1 MKTRAIIQARMGS
14 SRLRGKS
21 LMPVAGKPLI
31 NWVIESARHLPFV
44 DEVCLA
50 TTSLQQDDPIAAVA
64 ESSGAIVF
72 RGSATNVLE
81 RYTEASADMN
91 EEDVVIRLTGD
102 NPLNYSDLT
111 EKLYEIHTSNKNDY
125 THIDGLSHI
134 VAEFITVRALR
145 DANRSSTLALFD
157 KEHVTPFFRKHRD
170 LFRVET
176 LPAGFSGLR
185 ADLDKYLTID
195 TGDDLV
201 RMEKMMKDLNLSP
214 GKIDFEQVYRWLD
227 KNIHHRANGND
238 SQTVYLKG
246 TPVGDNYPAY
256 IVAEIGQNHNGDL
269 RNAKK
274 MIDMA
279 ARCGASA
286 VKFQKRDMESELST
300 EAYNRPY
307 ENPNSFGKTYGEHR
321 AFLEFDEAQHLELKE
336 YADAVGITYFCTPC
350 DIPSLELLE
359 RIGTPFYKV
368 ASRDLTNLPLLKAL
382 GKVGKP
388 VILSTGMA
396 GLKEI
401 DNALKALD
409 MDISKVIIM
418 QCTSQYP
425 CSLENVNMKAI
436 ETIKER
442 YKCVAG
448 LSDHTSGV
456 IVASSAILM
465 GASII
470 EKHVTLDR
478 TMKGT
483 DQPGSLEESGLYK
496 LIDYIRA
503 IELAKGDGIKEI
515 NPVTEKSREKL
526 ERSITSAV
534 HIPAGTVLTEEMLTL
549 KSPGTGLKWA
559 EKDKLIG
566 KKATHSIE
574 KDKTLRENDFQE
586 A

>member
-1 MKTRAIIQARMGS
+1 MGS

-21 LMPVAGKPLI
+21 LIPVAGKPLI
-31 NWVIESARHLPFV
+31 NWVIESARKLSFA

-81 RYTEASADMN
+81 RYTEASADM
-91 EEDVVIRLTGD
+91 EEDDLVVRLTGD
-102 NPLNYSDLT
+102 NPLNHKILT
-111 EKLYEIHTSNKNDY
+111 EKLFKIHTSNKNDY

-134 VAEFITVRALR
+134 VAEFVTVRALR

-170 LFRVET
+170 LFQVET
-176 LPAGFSGLR
+176 LPAGFLGLR

-195 TGDDLV
+195 TGDDLE
-201 RMEKMMKDLNLSP
+201 RMEQMMKDLQLSP
-214 GKIDFEQVYRWLD
+214 GEIDFDQVYHWLD
-227 KNIHHRANGND
+227 RNIHHRSNGND
-238 SQTVYLKG
+238 THTVYLKG
-246 TPVGDNYPAY
+246 TPVGDSYPTY

-274 MIDMA
+274 LIDMA
-279 ARCGASA
+279 ARNGASA
-286 VKFQKRDMESELST
+286 VKFQKRDMESELSL

-307 ENPNSFGKTYGEHR
+307 ENTNSFGKTYGEHR
-321 AFLEFDEAQHLELKE
+321 AFLEFNEEQHLELKE

-359 RIGTPFYKV
+359 RIGSPFYKV

-382 GKVGKP
+382 GEVGKP

-401 DNALKALD
+401 DNALEALN
-409 MDISKVIIM
+409 MDRSNVIIM

-425 CSLENVNMKAI
+425 CSLENVNLKAI

-442 YKCVAG
+442 YQCVTG

-456 IVASSAILM
+456 IVASASTLM

-483 DQPGSLEESGLYK
+483 DQPGSLEESGLNK

-515 NPVTEKSREKL
+515 NPVTEKAREKL
-526 ERSITSAV
+526 ERSITSAI
-534 HIPAGTVLTEEMLTL
+534 HIPEGMVLTEEMLTL
-549 KSPGTGLKWA
+549 KSPGIGLKWA

-566 KKATHSIE
+566 KRAVLTIE
-574 KDKTLRENDFQE
+574 KNRTLKLEDFRDV
-586 A
+586 

>member
-72 RGSATNVLE
+72 RGSATNVLD

-102 NPLNYSDLT
+102 NPLNYASLT
-111 EKLYEIHTSNKNDY
+111 EKLFEIHSSNKNDY

-145 DANRSSTLALFD
+145 DANRSSNLALFD

-170 LFRVET
+170 IFRVET

-195 TGDDLV
+195 TGEDLE
-201 RMEKMMKDLNLSP
+201 RMELMMKELNLAP
-214 GKIDFEQVYRWLD
+214 GNIDFEQVFTWLD
-227 KNIHHRANGND
+227 RNIHHRANGND
-238 SQTVYLKG
+238 SPTVYLKG
-246 TPVGDNYPAY
+246 TPVGESYPTY

-307 ENPNSFGKTYGEHR
+307 DNPNSFGKTYGEHR
-321 AFLEFDEAQHLELKE
+321 AFLEFDEEQHLELKE

-401 DNALKALD
+401 DNALEALD
-409 MDISKVIIM
+409 MELSNVIIM

-425 CSLENVNMKAI
+425 CSLENVNLKAI
-436 ETIKER
+436 DTIKQR
-442 YKCVAG
+442 YNCVTG

-456 IVASSAILM
+456 IVASAATLM

-470 EKHVTLDR
+470 EKHITLDR

-483 DQPGSLEESGLYK
+483 DQPGSLEESGLFK
-496 LIDYIRA
+496 LLDYIRA

-515 NPVTEKSREKL
+515 NPATEKSREKL
-526 ERSITSAV
+526 ERSITSAIN
-534 HIPAGTVLTEEMLTL
+534 IPAGTVLTEEMITL
-549 KSPGTGLKWA
+549 KSPGTGLKWV

-566 KKATHSIE
+566 KKAVHSIE
-574 KDKTLRENDFQE
+574 KDSTLKENDFK
-586 A
+586 